1 MSVIPVLVKREFT
14 CRVKGTA
21 YILTTVV
28 GVLVFVGLTFLP
40 PIMER
45 LSNSFTPD
53 TIDLVVVDHGSESS
67 LLPSLLELSRERE
80 GLTIRDASGLDERDA
95 YRQVLDEGLSGL
107 LLIDGPLCTLV
118 TPDSKNV
125 ILNDEIRNV
134 VNQAATM
141 WRAAEL
147 GLTQEEMQS
156 LFNAVDFRI
165 REVAPERE
173 DGTEVDGAA
182 QTQAMVLAYFLL
194 FMIYTALIMY
204 GNMVASGVAEE
215 KSSRIM
221 EVMVSTVKPL
231 ELMFGKII
239 GVGALG
245 LLQYAIWISTGIIMA
260 AMGKTG
266 FLGGLLGV
274 TEPLGSIPL
283 ESILWFGLYFVLGY
297 FFYASI
303 FAAAGALVSRVE
315 EVSQVVSLLMMFIIV
330 GFFAAYISFL
340 NPNSSFAVIA
350 SLIPFT
356 APMVMFARIV
366 LANPPIIEVLA
377 SVVIMLLS
385 IIVGT
390 WISSKVYRIGILLYG
405 KRPSIRQVVQLLKG

>member
-14 CRVKGTA
+14 SRVKGAA
-21 YILTTVV
+21 YILTTLI
-28 GVLVFVGLTFLP
+28 GVLVFVGLSFLP

-45 LSNSFTPD
+45 LSSRFVPKS
-53 TIDLVVVDHGSESS
+53 IDLVVVDNDVESS
-67 LLPSLLELSRERE
+67 VLPFLVELSQERE
-80 GLTIRDASGLDERDA
+80 GLAIRDLSGWDERDA
-95 YRQVLDEGLSGL
+95 YRLVLDEQLAGL
-107 LLIDGPLCTLV
+107 LLLDGPLATLV

-125 ILNDEIRNV
+125 VLNDEIRNLV
-134 VNQAATM
+134 SQAATR
-141 WRAAEL
+141 WKAAEL
-147 GLTQEEMQS
+147 GLTQAEIES
-156 LFNAVDFRI
+156 LFHAVDFRI
-165 REVAPERE
+165 REVAPEQE
-173 DGTEVDGAA
+173 DGTEVDHVA

-194 FMIYTALIMY
+194 FMIYMALIMY

-221 EVMVSTVKPL
+221 EVMVSTVKPV

-245 LLQYAIWISTGIIMA
+245 LVQFVIWISTGLLMA
-260 AMGKTG
+260 FMGRTG
-266 FLGGLLGV
+266 LMGV
-274 TEPLGSIPL
+274 MFGMTEPLRALPL
-283 ESILWFGLYFVLGY
+283 DSILWFGLFFVLGY

-315 EVSQVVSLLMMFIIV
+315 EVSQVVSLLMMFIVV

-340 NPNSSFAVIA
+340 NPNSSFAVTA

-366 LANPPIIEVLA
+366 LADPPLLQVA
-377 SVVIMLLS
+377 VSVVIMLGS
-385 IIVGT
+385 IIIGT
-390 WISSKVYRIGILLYG
+390 WVSSKIYRLGILLYG

>member
-14 CRVKGTA
+14 SRVKGAA
-21 YILTTVV
+21 YILTTLI
-28 GVLVFVGLTFLP
+28 GVLVFVGLSFLP

-45 LSNSFTPD
+45 LSSRFVPKS
-53 TIDLVVVDHGSESS
+53 IDLVVVDNDVESS
-67 LLPSLLELSRERE
+67 VLPFLVELSQERE
-80 GLTIRDASGLDERDA
+80 GLAIRDLSGWDERDA
-95 YRQVLDEGLSGL
+95 YRLVLDEQLAGL
-107 LLIDGPLCTLV
+107 LLLDGPLATLV

-125 ILNDEIRNV
+125 VLNDEIRNLV
-134 VNQAATM
+134 SQAATR
-141 WRAAEL
+141 WKAAEL
-147 GLTQEEMQS
+147 GLTQAEIES
-156 LFNAVDFRI
+156 LFHAVDFRI
-165 REVAPERE
+165 REVAPEQE
-173 DGTEVDGAA
+173 DGTEVDHVA

-194 FMIYTALIMY
+194 FMIYMALIMY

-221 EVMVSTVKPL
+221 EVMVSTVKPV

-245 LLQYAIWISTGIIMA
+245 LVQFVIWISTGLLMA
-260 AMGKTG
+260 FMGRTG
-266 FLGGLLGV
+266 LMGV
-274 TEPLGSIPL
+274 MFGMTEPLRALPL
-283 ESILWFGLYFVLGY
+283 DSILWFGLFFVLGY

-315 EVSQVVSLLMMFIIV
+315 EVSQVVSLLMMFIVV

-340 NPNSSFAVIA
+340 NPNSSFAVTA

-366 LANPPIIEVLA
+366 LADPPLLQVA
-377 SVVIMLLS
+377 VSVVIMLGS
-385 IIVGT
+385 IIIGT
-390 WISSKVYRIGILLYG
+390 WVSSKIYMLGILLYG

>member
-14 CRVKGTA
+14 SRVKGAA
-21 YILTTVV
+21 YILTTLI
-28 GVLVFVGLTFLP
+28 GVLVFVGLSFLP

-45 LSNSFTPD
+45 LSSTFVPKS
-53 TIDLVVVDHGSESS
+53 IDLVVVDNDVESS
-67 LLPSLLELSRERE
+67 VLPFLVELSQERE
-80 GLTIRDASGLDERDA
+80 GLAIRDLSGWDERDA
-95 YRQVLDEGLSGL
+95 YRLVLDEQLAGL
-107 LLIDGPLCTLV
+107 LLLDGPLATLV

-125 ILNDEIRNV
+125 VLNDEIRNLV
-134 VNQAATM
+134 SQAATR
-141 WRAAEL
+141 WKAAEL
-147 GLTQEEMQS
+147 GLTQAEIES
-156 LFNAVDFRI
+156 LFHAVDFRI
-165 REVAPERE
+165 REVAPEQE
-173 DGTEVDGAA
+173 DGTEVDHVA

-194 FMIYTALIMY
+194 FMIYMALIMY

-221 EVMVSTVKPL
+221 EVMVSTVKPV

-245 LLQYAIWISTGIIMA
+245 LVQFVIWISTGLLMA
-260 AMGKTG
+260 FMGRTG
-266 FLGGLLGV
+266 LMGV
-274 TEPLGSIPL
+274 MFGMTEPLRALPL
-283 ESILWFGLYFVLGY
+283 DSILWFGLFFVLGY

-315 EVSQVVSLLMMFIIV
+315 EVSQVVSLLMMFIVV

-340 NPNSSFAVIA
+340 NPNSSFAVTA

-366 LANPPIIEVLA
+366 LADPPLLQVA
-377 SVVIMLLS
+377 VSVVIMLGS
-385 IIVGT
+385 IIIGT
-390 WISSKVYRIGILLYG
+390 WVSSKIYRLGILLYG